1 MSSGKKVRKAVLP
14 VAGLGTRFFPATK
27 AQPKEML
34 PIVDKPLIQYSVE
47 EAIASGIEYIILVT
61 GEGKGVLEDHF
72 DSDIELEYLLE
83 ARGKSAELALIRE
96 IAQLATVW
104 SVRQKYPHG
113 LGHAIGC
120 ARALV
125 GEEPFAVLL
134 PDDIINASTPCLR
147 QLIEVYAEHP
157 GCILATRQVPREALE
172 RYGILAVEPVAE
184 TRWPQRLFRIT
195 SLVEKPKPEQ
205 APSHYAV
212 IGRYIL
218 EPEIFDLID
227 RTEPG
232 RGGEIQIT
240 DSLMLC
246 AACQPLYAYLFE
258 GEHYD
263 AGYKLGF
270 LRASVAY
277 ALKHPE
283 LGPHFRAYLKSLK
296 L

>member
-1 MSSGKKVRKAVLP
+1 MTSAKKVRKAVLP

-34 PIVDKPLIQYSVE
+34 PIVDKPLVQYAVE

-61 GEGKGVLEDHF
+61 SEGKGVLEDHF

-83 ARGKSAELALIRE
+83 ARGKTAELALIRE

-125 GEEPFAVLL
+125 GDEPFAVIL
-134 PDDIINASTPCLR
+134 PDDIIDAATPCLR

-157 GCILATRQVPREALE
+157 GCLLATRQVPPEVLA
-172 RYGILAVEPVAE
+172 RYGVLAVEPVAE
-184 TRWPQRLFRIT
+184 TRWPQRLFRVT

-205 APSHYAV
+205 APSRYAV

-218 EPEIFDLID
+218 EPDIFELIE
-227 RTEPG
+227 RTSPDG
-232 RGGEIQIT
+232 SGEIQIT
-240 DSLMLC
+240 DSL
-246 AACQPLYAYLFE
+246 ALYAQRQPMYAFLFE

-263 AGYKLGF
+263 AGDKLGF

-283 LGPHFRAYLKSLK
+283 LGPAFRAYLKSLK